1 MSLLREAERCI
12 INQTSHAAL
21 NAFITPLQRSGQWVE
36 SVREADL
43 RSEQGELSAESLCPA
58 RDYSC
63 RLTSLNMYR
72 ETKVQSR
79 WASSLY

>member
-21 NAFITPLQRSGQWVE
+21 NAFITPLQRSGQWRE

-43 RSEQGELSAESLCPA
+43 RSEQGELSIESGH
-58 RDYSC
+58 
-63 RLTSLNMYR
+63 T
-72 ETKVQSR
+72 
-79 WASSLY
+79 